1 MKRLWICLI
10 VILSMLSISCTHRL
24 IDFTMIS
31 SKNVELSK
39 MAQYARSPG
48 RVSGQDESVIIF
60 VFPVKIAHPKMA
72 VDRAIES
79 MPGCVALVDG
89 VLTSTTVMLP
99 PLFGVVTYEVEGT
112 CLVDREI
119 SNRILFKSPSSRQ

>member
-1 MKRLWICLI
+1 MKRFVI
-10 VILSMLSISCTHRL
+10 VLFLSFSMLAVSCTQRI

-39 MAQYARSPG
+39 MGQYARSPS
-48 RVSGQDESVIIF
+48 RVGGQDESVII
-60 VFPVKIAHPKMA
+60 VIIPVKIANPKMA

-79 MPGCVALVDG
+79 IPGCVALVDG
-89 VLTSTTVMLP
+89 VMTSTTVMLP

-112 CLVDREI
+112 CLIDKEL
-119 SNRILFKSPSSRQ
+119 NRKILFGTK